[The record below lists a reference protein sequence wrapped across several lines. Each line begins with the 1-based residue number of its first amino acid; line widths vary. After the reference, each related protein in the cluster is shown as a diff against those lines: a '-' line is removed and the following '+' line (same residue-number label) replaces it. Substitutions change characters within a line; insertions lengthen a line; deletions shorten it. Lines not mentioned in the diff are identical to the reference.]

1 VAFEQFFRW
10 RLAWLS
16 KSKGHKGGKGRKSNE
31 LGEWKIINLIQ
42 SRLSVMP
49 GLPVPFG
56 DDVSAVAI
64 GGGRVAV
71 LKTDMLVD
79 KTDMPRGMS
88 LWQAARKAVVMNV
101 SDFAA
106 KGVKPMA
113 LLVSLGLPR
122 DFMQKDVEEIARGLN
137 AGAQEYDA
145 YVIGGDTNEA
155 SDLVVSVS
163 LFGTARRKA
172 LMLRTG
178 AKAGNIVAV
187 TGFFGKTA
195 AGLRLLLN
203 GYAASKELREVLL
216 RSVCMPKARLHEG
229 LALSGSGAVSAS
241 IDSSDGLAWS
251 LHELARMSEVGIVV
265 NSVPIANEVFRFAEF
280 NRLDALKLALHGGE
294 EYELVVTVKPK
305 RWTDAETAVEATG
318 GRLLP
323 IGKVTRDKQ
332 VLLNVNGETR
342 PLEARGWEHFKS
354 TL

>member
-1 VAFEQFFRW
+1 VRKART
-10 RLAWLS
+10 
-16 KSKGHKGGKGRKSNE
+16 RKSDKSRIGEE
-31 LGEWKIINLIQ
+31 LGEHKIIKIMQ
-42 SRLSVMP
+42 SLLTAMP
-49 GLPVPFG
+49 SLPVPFG
-56 DDVSAVAI
+56 DDVSAVEI

-79 KTDMPRGMS
+79 KTDVPRDMS

-122 DFMQKDVEEIARGLN
+122 KFMRKDVAEIARGLN
-137 AGAQEYDA
+137 AGAREYGA
-145 YVIGGDTNEA
+145 YVIGGDTNAA
-155 SDLVVSVS
+155 SDLVVSIS
-163 LFGTARRKA
+163 LFGVAKRKA
-172 LMLRTG
+172 LMLRSG
-178 AKAGNIVAV
+178 AKAGDIVAV

-216 RSVCMPKARLHEG
+216 RSVCMPKARLREG
-229 LALSGSGAVSAS
+229 LALCGSGAVSSA

-251 LHELARMSEVGIVV
+251 LHELARMSDVGIVV
-265 NSVPIANEVFRFAEF
+265 SSVPVADEVLRFAEF
-280 NRLDALKLALHGGE
+280 NGLNELELALHGGE

-305 RWTDAETAVEATG
+305 RWADAETAVEAAG

-332 VLLNVNGETR
+332 VLLNVDSEKR